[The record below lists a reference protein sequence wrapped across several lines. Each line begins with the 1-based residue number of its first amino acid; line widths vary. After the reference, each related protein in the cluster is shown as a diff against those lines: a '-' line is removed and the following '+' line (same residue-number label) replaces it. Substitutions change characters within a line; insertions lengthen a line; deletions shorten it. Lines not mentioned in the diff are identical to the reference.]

1 METTNPIEICF
12 CNRCLSRTRHQVA
25 FCDSR
30 VESDDYSGITNGN
43 NFQVLQCQGCGNITY
58 RTRGWSSAWM
68 DEDGLIYTDTYY
80 PPLISRKKPEWLN
93 ELPSDIKSVLSEVYI
108 ALHAESRYL
117 ATVGPRTVLDLLIV
131 DKIGDSGSFK
141 QKIKKLEDGGHITHA
156 EAELIEAVIE
166 AGSASAHRGYAP
178 DTDRL
183 NHVMYI
189 LE

>member
-1 METTNPIEICF
+1 MRWRDF
-12 CNRCLSRTRHQVA
+12 V
-25 FCDSR
+25 
-30 VESDDYSGITNGN
+30 SGRL
-43 NFQVLQCQGCGNITY
+43 FTY
-58 RTRGWSSAWM
+58 GFS
-68 DEDGLIYTDTYY
+68 GKVQ
-80 PPLISRKKPEWLN
+80 ISRKKPEWLN

-178 DTDRL
+178 DTDSL
-183 NHVMYI
+183 NHVMDTLESMLDKLYI
-189 LE
+189 AEGRQKRLATQAAALRTKIPPRPS